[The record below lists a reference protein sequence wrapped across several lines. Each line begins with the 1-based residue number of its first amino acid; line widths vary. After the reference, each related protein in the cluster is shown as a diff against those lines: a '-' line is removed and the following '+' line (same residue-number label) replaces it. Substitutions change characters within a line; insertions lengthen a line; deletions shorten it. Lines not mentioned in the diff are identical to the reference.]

1 MVEAVAKPDELH
13 VGRRQQ
19 QHRRLPSWAS
29 ALRRRERQPVL
40 LVPPHGPRPHPGRRR
55 AQERQQP
62 ARGGREIHGEGSG
75 ALLPAVARGG
85 GHGRGGG
92 TAASTD
98 SSFSQLPSGVGFV
111 VSRWTDAY
119 WCSGRQSGWR
129 SKGDAQPATGRT
141 TAARPAHE
149 PSIRERGR
157 PATAVNVWSWRR
169 VIDAT
174 SFRCVGPMIWVR
186 HAGTGSGC
194 HLFCDL
200 PPASRMV
207 PVVPSTVHQTGGNRS
222 DLTGYRLPVKPV
234 RPGSGLN
241 RYQIGTNSKFKF
253 KFKKIKNSQKIL

>member
-1 MVEAVAKPDELH
+1 MDKKLERIKNKKWQGIKQAHMVEAVAKPDELY
-13 VGRRQQ
+13 VGRRQ

-129 SKGDAQPATGRT
+129 SKADARWATGRR
-141 TAARPAHE
+141 TAAGRRISH
-149 PSIRERGR
+149 PSIHHGAG
-157 PATAVNVWSWRR
+157 PA
-169 VIDAT
+169 
-174 SFRCVGPMIWVR
+174 G
-186 HAGTGSGC
+186 HSG
-194 HLFCDL
+194 
-200 PPASRMV
+200 
-207 PVVPSTVHQTGGNRS
+207 
-222 DLTGYRLPVKPV
+222 
-234 RPGSGLN
+234 
-241 RYQIGTNSKFKF
+241 
-253 KFKKIKNSQKIL
+253 